1 MPFRYMH
8 PQQKVLLPTIKKTIE
23 KNGGI
28 AAMTEISARTVRRTL
43 KNYYDSGDL
52 VSPRMG
58 QVGRPRALTGL
69 DMLSCR
75 GGTAFYAR
83 GAAVATVA
91 GWAVAVAASHRGR
104 KEVDTGSSSKDMEA
118 FRLQLGRI
126 TRAPQLLE
134 S

>member
-28 AAMTEISARTVRRTL
+28 AAMTEISART
-43 KNYYDSGDL
+43 
-52 VSPRMG
+52 
-58 QVGRPRALTGL
+58 
-69 DMLSCR
+69 SCR